1 MLVEAPEGEIIE
13 ADNKT
18 FWKKKARY
26 INFPFRSGAQHP
38 ASPPNPL
45 HIGDAFMTQSVKCEK
60 MQYWELFLGLLS
72 YKQNKHSYKQKTPIN
87 SGGLY
92 CPPPQ
97 KMHITVFTW

>member
-13 ADNKT
+13 ADNKK

-45 HIGDAFMTQSVKCEK
+45 HIGMHSWLSLLNVRKCNIE
-60 MQYWELFLGLLS
+60 S
-72 YKQNKHSYKQKTPIN
+72 YFWVCSLTNKTSIPTNKK
-87 SGGLY
+87 
-92 CPPPQ
+92 PQ
-97 KMHITVFTW
+97 